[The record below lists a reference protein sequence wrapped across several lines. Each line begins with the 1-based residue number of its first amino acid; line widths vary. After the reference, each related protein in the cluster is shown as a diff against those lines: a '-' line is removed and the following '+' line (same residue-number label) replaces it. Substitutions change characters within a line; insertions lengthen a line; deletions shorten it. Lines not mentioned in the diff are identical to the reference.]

1 LLVLLYWACLVNFF
15 LVFLT
20 FYIVCSKENM
30 TLTNNK
36 FLNYNHQDL
45 IKLLFESEIVVGDV
59 VYIIN

>member
-1 LLVLLYWACLVNFF
+1 